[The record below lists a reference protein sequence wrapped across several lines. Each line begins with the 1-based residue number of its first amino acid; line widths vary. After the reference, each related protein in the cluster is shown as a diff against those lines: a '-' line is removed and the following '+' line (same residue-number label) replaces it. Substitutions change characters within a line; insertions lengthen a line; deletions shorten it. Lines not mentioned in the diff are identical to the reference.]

1 MMAWVSRLKLILNS
15 LILRELIKVTSVDV
29 STTESNSRA
38 TRDSDK
44 KIFTCVRFYFL
55 FGPHISYSES
65 ILSYKT

>member
-1 MMAWVSRLKLILNS
+1 MMDWVSRLKLILKS

-44 KIFTCVRFYFL
+44 KFLRACDFIFCLVHTY
-55 FGPHISYSES
+55 HI
-65 ILSYKT
+65 LKAF